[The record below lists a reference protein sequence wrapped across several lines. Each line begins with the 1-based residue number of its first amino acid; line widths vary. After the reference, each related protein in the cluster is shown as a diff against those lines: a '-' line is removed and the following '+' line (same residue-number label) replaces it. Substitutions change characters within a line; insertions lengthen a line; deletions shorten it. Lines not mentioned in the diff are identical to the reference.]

1 MVENID
7 TTASLLRC
15 RAVEAIATRFRSAG
29 KIRTQSLRREPAL
42 SAQAARWIKITKL
55 GSNRRNRAKDS
66 GVLSLHY
73 SHIASRPLPPLSPR
87 RPTARQGRVT
97 FLNP

>member
-7 TTASLLRC
+7 TTASLLRG
-15 RAVEAIATRFRSAG
+15 AVEAIATRFRSAG

-55 GSNRRNRAKDS
+55 GSNRRTRAKDS
-66 GVLSLHY
+66 GVL
-73 SHIASRPLPPLSPR
+73 
-87 RPTARQGRVT
+87 
-97 FLNP
+97 

>member
-29 KIRTQSLRREPAL
+29 KFERNLSGASRHL
-42 SAQAARWIKITKL
+42 SAQTARRIKITKL
-55 GSNRRNRAKDS
+55 GSNRRTRAKDS
-66 GVLSLHY
+66 GVL
-73 SHIASRPLPPLSPR
+73 
-87 RPTARQGRVT
+87 
-97 FLNP
+97 